1 MEKITI
7 GRSEESTIQIQDP
20 TVSNHHA
27 IIEERDNRCWLID
40 LKSSNGTF
48 VNGRRVTETVVV
60 ENDVIHFGTH
70 KKVFANKTLRDG
82 EIVKTAA
89 AELMTTQKSH
99 VSKTASPQI
108 IGVAIV
114 ILVAIAF
121 ISTRSG
127 SNKTQVTESEIYR
140 QPTNIASLIATTRAA
155 SAKLYCSDSEYE
167 YSGSGWP
174 LNTKS
179 LGESPPRT
187 LIVTNFHVIE
197 DCDAGTLTVTTGAG
211 TMDAQVIAVD
221 IEADLATL
229 STNLDL
235 KPFEVATEAPIGSWV
250 MAVGNPMGVNSNA
263 TFGTITA
270 QQEGY
275 FVTDAAINKGNS
287 GGPLFNSRGQVVG
300 VNVARIKDADNL
312 GFAIPILNLC
322 KKIVKCS

>member
-1 MEKITI
+1 MEKITV
-7 GRSEESTIQIQDP
+7 GRSAESTIQIQDP

-27 IIEERDNRCWLID
+27 IIEERDDRYWIVD

-48 VNGRRVTETVVV
+48 VNGTRITEALIVDG
-60 ENDVIHFGTH
+60 DVIHFGTH
-70 KKVFANKTLRDG
+70 KKVFANKTLQDS
-82 EIVKTAA
+82 EIAKTAI
-89 AELMTTQKSH
+89 AESTTTQKSPLN
-99 VSKTASPQI
+99 KTAAPQI

-114 ILVAIAF
+114 ILVVVAF
-121 ISTRSG
+121 ISTRSS
-127 SNKTQVTESEIYR
+127 SNETPVTESEIYR
-140 QPTNIASLIATTRAA
+140 QPTNIASLIATTRAD
-155 SAKLYCSDSEYE
+155 SAKLYCSDTEYE

-179 LGESPPRT
+179 LGETPPRT

-211 TMDAQVIAVD
+211 TMNAQVIAID

-229 STNLDL
+229 STSLDL
-235 KPFEVATEAPIGSWV
+235 EPFEVATEAPIGSWV
-250 MAVGNPMGVNSNA
+250 MAVGNPLGVNSNA

-275 FVTDAAINKGNS
+275 FVTDAAINEGNS

-300 VNVARIKDADNL
+300 INVAKIEDADNL
-312 GFAIPILNLC
+312 GFAIPLLNLC
-322 KKIVKCS
+322 NKLVKCN

>member
-7 GRSEESTIQIQDP
+7 GRSEESIIQIQEP

-27 IIEERDNRCWLID
+27 IIEERDNRYWLID

-48 VNGRRVTETVVV
+48 VNGRRVTEAVIV
-60 ENDVIHFGTH
+60 ENDVIHFGTY
-70 KKVFANKTLRDG
+70 KKVFAYKTLHDS
-82 EIVKTAA
+82 EITKTANA
-89 AELMTTQKSH
+89 KSTTTQKSH
-99 VSKTASPQI
+99 LSKTAVPKL
-108 IGVAIV
+108 IGLAIV
-114 ILVAIAF
+114 VLVAIAL
-121 ISTRSG
+121 ISTRSD

-155 SAKLYCSDSEYE
+155 SAKLYCSDTEYE
-167 YSGSGWP
+167 YGGSGWP

-197 DCDAGTLTVTTGAG
+197 DCDAGTLTVTTEVG

-221 IEADLATL
+221 KDADLATL

-235 KPFEVATEAPIGSWV
+235 NPFEVATEAPIGSWV
-250 MAVGNPMGVNSNA
+250 MAVGNPLGVDSNA

-322 KKIVKCS
+322 KKVVKCS